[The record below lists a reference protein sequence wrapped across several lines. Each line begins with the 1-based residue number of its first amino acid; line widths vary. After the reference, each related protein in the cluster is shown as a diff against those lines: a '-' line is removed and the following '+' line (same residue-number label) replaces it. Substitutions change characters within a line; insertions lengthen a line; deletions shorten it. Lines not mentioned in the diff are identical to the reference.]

1 MSKMY
6 YAENPDAAHDIHD
19 LRVELLGHKLTF
31 LTDAGVFSKKMID
44 FGSQLLLKC
53 LEVEKGERVLDVG
66 CGYGPL
72 GISLVKAYGVQATM
86 VDINNRALDLARK
99 NAERNQVS
107 ATIFQSN
114 IYEQVEGKFD
124 HVISNPPI
132 RAGKQV
138 VHEIIEKSMD
148 FLEDDG
154 DLTIVI
160 QKKQGAPSAK
170 SKMEDVFGNCEIIK
184 KDKGYYILRSVKS
197 WEQLI

>member
-1 MSKMY
+1 MY

-138 VHEIIEKSMD
+138 VHEIIEKSKD
-148 FLEDDG
+148 FLEDNG

-197 WEQLI
+197 